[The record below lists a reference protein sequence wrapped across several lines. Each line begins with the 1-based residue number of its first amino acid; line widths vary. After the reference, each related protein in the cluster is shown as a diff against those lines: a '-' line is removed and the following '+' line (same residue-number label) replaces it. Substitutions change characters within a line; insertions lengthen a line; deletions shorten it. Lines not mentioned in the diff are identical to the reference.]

1 MTMPSN
7 VDASASPNREQH
19 LSVVQAEGVPADT
32 RACPACYEEIMRI
45 GNAVEAIAQA
55 MQRQTTPLSAQRGD
69 DLPTGTEPAEGQ
81 STPSFFA
88 YRWIS

>member
-1 MTMPSN
+1 
-7 VDASASPNREQH
+7 
-19 LSVVQAEGVPADT
+19 
-32 RACPACYEEIMRI
+32 MRI
-45 GNAVEAIAQA
+45 GHAVEAIAQA
-55 MQRQTTPLSAQRGD
+55 MQSQTTQRGD

>member
-1 MTMPSN
+1 MPSH
-7 VDASASPNREQH
+7 VDASASSNREQH
-19 LSVVQAEGVPADT
+19 ISVVQAERLPADT

-45 GNAVEAIAQA
+45 GHAIEAIAQA
-55 MQRQTTPLSAQRGD
+55 MQSHTTPVSEQRGD
-69 DLPTGTEPAEGQ
+69 DLRTGTEPVEGQ

>member
-1 MTMPSN
+1 MPSN
-7 VDASASPNREQH
+7 VDASASSNREQH
-19 LSVVQAEGVPADT
+19 LSVVQPEGVPADT

-45 GNAVEAIAQA
+45 GHAVEAIAQA
-55 MQRQTTPLSAQRGD
+55 MQSQTTQRGD